1 MAPNGQ
7 HLSND
12 RRRPWMSGTTRRRL
26 VAAGA
31 GAGIGSLFGG
41 ILAACGGS
49 AATTPGGSA
58 APGTQGWDQQK
69 TTLEF
74 YIYFDD
80 AQMQAADAQ
89 LLSAWR
95 SAHPNVPAEILPQP
109 GATVEAI
116 QKLTS
121 LLAGGTPP
129 DVLWDLGTA
138 RNLSQ
143 LQLVQTLDDL
153 VARDKFDLGRFNAK
167 MLDYK
172 GRFEGKLYMIPHGYG
187 GNALGLL
194 YNRRLFQEAGLPEPP
209 DKFANTW
216 TWAQWTDT
224 LVKLTKKTPDGT
236 IGQFGLGGY
245 GYFMDYPIPYGGK
258 WLADD
263 FQKVVCDSAEC
274 IQAYT
279 DYFDLVF
286 KAHVTPQQGE
296 AQTLFGGGSLF
307 LKQKAV
313 INTMGGW
320 EGGTYSG
327 EPAKGLDWAFMPFPK
342 AKVATPDMGP
352 VALALVKG
360 GKNREAAWQFLNWLV
375 QDSRL
380 SRFMTRAPAV
390 NADVEPWARET
401 FKTVP
406 NPRVQVLAEGVGL
419 ALPGD
424 NILLHSKWTQMNKE
438 VVTPAFDEV
447 WKGTKSVAAALREIK
462 PTLQNIVDQK

>member
-1 MAPNGQ
+1 MAPESE
-7 HLSND
+7 HRLHD
-12 RRRPWMSGTTRRRL
+12 RPDRLGPAAAGTTRRRYF
-26 VAAGA
+26 VSGSAALA
-31 GAGIGSLFGG
+31 GVV
-41 ILAACGGS
+41 LAACGQ
-49 AATTPGGSA
+49 GGGAGEAGPA
-58 APGTQGWDQQK
+58 APGAQGWEQQK
-69 TTLEF
+69 ATLEF

-80 AQMQAADAQ
+80 TQMQASDAQ

-116 QKLTS
+116 GKLTS
-121 LLAGGTPP
+121 LLAAATPP

-143 LQLVQTLDDL
+143 LQLVQSLDDL
-153 VARDKFDLGRFNAK
+153 VARDKFDLQRFNAK

-172 GRFEGKLYMIPHGYG
+172 GRTSGKLYMIPHAYG

-194 YNRRLFQEAGLPEPP
+194 YNRRLFQEAGVAEPP
-209 DKFANTW
+209 DKYASAW
-216 TWAQWTDT
+216 TWAQWAEN
-224 LVKLTKKTPDGT
+224 LAKLTKKAPDGS
-236 IGQFGLGGY
+236 IAQFGLGGY

-258 WLADD
+258 WLSDD
-263 FQKVVCDSAEC
+263 FAKVTCDSAEC

-296 AQTLFGGGSLF
+296 AQTLFGSGSLF

-313 INTMGGW
+313 INSMGGW
-320 EGGTYSG
+320 EGATYSG

-352 VALALVKG
+352 VALALVNGSKH
-360 GKNREAAWQFLNWLV
+360 REAGWQFLKWLV

-380 SRFMTRAPAV
+380 ARFMTRAPAV

-401 FKTVP
+401 FRNVP
-406 NPRVQVLAEGVGL
+406 NARPAVLAEGVGQ
-419 ALPGD
+419 ALPND
-424 NILLHSKWTQMNKE
+424 NILLHAKWTQMNKD
-438 VVTPAFDEV
+438 VVTPAFDEI
-447 WKGTKSVAAALREIK
+447 WKSTKSVAAVLREIK
-462 PTLQNIVDQK
+462 PTLQSLVEQK